1 MIGLLNQNSQFSKM
15 SMLRIANRGQFTA
28 AATSATKSNGVPAA
42 VHGLNFAR
50 TYGSADHHHEGRS
63 DAPARFAV
71 ASNFSTTKTVFS
83 CRSHL
88 FFALFS
94 LTLHSTSTKPQVL
107 HLLKSFRHYPSTR
120 FLSI

>member
-1 MIGLLNQNSQFSKM
+1 MITLYINYTFKLFLYFKISINSDMIGLLNQNSQFSKM

-71 ASNFSTTKTVFS
+71 ASNFSTTKTVFN
-83 CRSHL
+83 CPYC
-88 FFALFS
+88 LFS
-94 LTLHSTSTKPQVL
+94 RSSH
-107 HLLKSFRHYPSTR
+107 
-120 FLSI
+120 